1 MATYHIEQRKLEG
14 VQDIA
19 ARALLDKGFSS
30 LDIILGLGEFIG
42 RIAVMEG
49 ATPIQMMELLE
60 AVTTHMVA
68 TTQIG
73 AEAKGF
79 SRPSDEEL
87 H

>member
-1 MATYHIEQRKLEG
+1 MGTFRVEKRKLEG

-30 LDIILGLGEFIG
+30 LEIMLGLSEFVG

-60 AVTTHMVA
+60 VASSHMLA
-68 TTQIG
+68 TTQTG